1 MAITDSI
8 KWHIDDTAYELERKE
23 ECRGV
28 FIYRRGDQLPQY
40 FTAQEAGALCMQ
52 IRRIMDRADFQTL
65 ASNIKGL

>member
-1 MAITDSI
+1 MTITDSI
-8 KWHIDDTAYELERKE
+8 KWRIDDTAYELERKE

-28 FIYRRGDQLPQY
+28 FIYKRGDQLPQY

-65 ASNIKGL
+65 ASNMKGL

>member
-1 MAITDSI
+1 MTITDSI
-8 KWHIDDTAYELERKE
+8 KWHIDDTAYELERQE

-28 FIYRRGDQLPQY
+28 FIYKRGDQLPQY

-65 ASNIKGL
+65 ASNMKGL

>member
-65 ASNIKGL
+65 ASNMKGL

>member
-1 MAITDSI
+1 MATTDSI

-52 IRRIMDRADFQTL
+52 IRRIMDRADFQTM
-65 ASNIKGL
+65 ASNMKGL

>member
-40 FTAQEAGALCMQ
+40 FNAQEAGALCMQ

-65 ASNIKGL
+65 ASNMKGL

>member
-40 FTAQEAGALCMQ
+40 CTGSRCTMY
-52 IRRIMDRADFQTL
+52 AD
-65 ASNIKGL
+65 